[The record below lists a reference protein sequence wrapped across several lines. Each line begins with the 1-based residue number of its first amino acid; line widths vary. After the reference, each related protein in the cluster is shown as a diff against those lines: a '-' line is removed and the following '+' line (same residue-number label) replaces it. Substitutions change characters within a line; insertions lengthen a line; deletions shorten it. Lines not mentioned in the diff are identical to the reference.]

1 MDQFSVSFIKT
12 GVNKHLLYKLFI
24 NNILKKDFAIDYN
37 GEIAKLTIN
46 DAYYEDTGDYT
57 CEIWNEH
64 GQQTSQ
70 FKITVKGTY

>member
-1 MDQFSVSFIKT
+1 
-12 GVNKHLLYKLFI
+12 
-24 NNILKKDFAIDYN
+24 LKKDFAIDYN